1 MSFAI
6 TGHKGIRIRF
16 ENGWT
21 VSIQFGLG
29 NYCEHHDSPSRDW
42 DAPRKADLW
51 QSAEAETAL
60 ISPAGK
66 FVKYDGSLRLRSN
79 DQPRHAVT
87 PHSRSRGT
95 PYLRSASE
103 HFARCSQQLRGPTT
117 EGLNRA

>member
-6 TGHKGIRIRF
+6 TDHKGIRIRF

-29 NYCEHHDSPSRDW
+29 NYCEHHDSFSRDW

-66 FVKYDGSLRLRSN
+66 FVEYDGSEVQGYR
-79 DQPRHAVT
+79 T
-87 PHSRSRGT
+87 PAQVAA
-95 PYLRSASE
+95 LIA
-103 HFARCSQQLRGPTT
+103 FAAAQK
-117 EGLNRA
+117 